1 MTDDIVTQ
9 TKAAYE
15 YLEKL
20 FLETSYLIKEI
31 EGILYDEAEKFVI
44 GRSNGYSISVKMSSS
59 LETNYVKSWLYRK
72 FGVFFVPEEETKL
85 QGGVTTTKLHDELKL
100 IYLRIVLNDSNEIIP
115 SIYSGIIYDI
125 WKKKSDK
132 INKFEN
138 LMSSLQ
144 VKDEKIFKNPEN
156 PDYEDPSLKLK
167 GKFVKNNLFD
177 MRDSNSLVEKIVN
190 PTLELYR
197 SVN

>member
-1 MTDDIVTQ
+1 M
-9 TKAAYE
+9 
-15 YLEKL
+15 
-20 FLETSYLIKEI
+20 
-31 EGILYDEAEKFVI
+31 
-44 GRSNGYSISVKMSSS
+44 
-59 LETNYVKSWLYRK
+59 
-72 FGVFFVPEEETKL
+72 
-85 QGGVTTTKLHDELKL
+85 KL